1 MFDIDGKYR
10 EEELETILT
19 RQIYPS
25 GRCCRAKQPDL
36 ARDYPLYEV
45 VFSFESALQLLEEQ
59 LNLTV
64 PEEISKESDLSGF
77 MNKHVNYGYG
87 KPDEVQSPASFNM
100 FLYDRRYFSNLRQSL
115 FELEGDSLKS
125 GGRKSRGFHKYR
137 VKLMEDLHHEG
148 DPNFHCEYYRNPQ
161 DYDQCLETEYIT
173 KTKGS
178 MQ

>member
-25 GRCCRAKQPDL
+25 GRCCRAKQPEL
-36 ARDYPLYEV
+36 AREYPLYEI

-59 LNLTV
+59 LNLTGF
-64 PEEISKESDLSGF
+64 SGQLSGI
-77 MNKHVNYGYG
+77 MNNKYVNYGYG
-87 KPDEVQSPASFNM
+87 KPDEVPSPASFNM

-115 FELEGDSLKS
+115 FELEGDSLRS

-148 DPNFHCEYYRNPQ
+148 DPNFHCENYRNPQ

-173 KTKGS
+173 KTKES
-178 MQ
+178 IQ